1 MALAGV
7 VKTKKYKLSYKAVPY
22 QVTPSRDFLAALIS
36 LGTVS
41 DLSAAALQHGA
52 AKRVVL
58 VVVELTTYSSGR
70 PPACVQGQYYGT
82 V

>member
-1 MALAGV
+1 MWGRTAGV
-7 VKTKKYKLSYKAVPY
+7 WLCVGHVLETRVS
-22 QVTPSRDFLAALIS
+22 TTTFAALIS

-70 PPACVQGQYYGT
+70 PPACVQGQYYST

>member
-1 MALAGV
+1 MGHVLETRV
-7 VKTKKYKLSYKAVPY
+7 ST
-22 QVTPSRDFLAALIS
+22 TTFAALIS

-70 PPACVQGQYYGT
+70 PPACVQGQYYST